1 MYVQT
6 DTVDVLININEIDN
20 NALPHFLECSL
31 RKENLKEQDQKQSS
45 SFIKLDS
52 AK

>member
-31 RKENLKEQDQKQSS
+31 RKENLKEQDQLNNQVA
-45 SFIKLDS
+45 L
-52 AK
+52 